1 MPKLM
6 YGMPFKSY
14 LPLNIKGSMITTPA
28 DFLKDAQSPAQ
39 APQKRGICF
48 R

>member
-6 YGMPFKSY
+6 YGMFFKGY
-14 LPLNIKGSMITTPA
+14 LPLNIKGSMITMPA
-28 DFLKDAQSPAQ
+28 DFLINAQSPEQ
-39 APQKRGICF
+39 APQKRGSCF